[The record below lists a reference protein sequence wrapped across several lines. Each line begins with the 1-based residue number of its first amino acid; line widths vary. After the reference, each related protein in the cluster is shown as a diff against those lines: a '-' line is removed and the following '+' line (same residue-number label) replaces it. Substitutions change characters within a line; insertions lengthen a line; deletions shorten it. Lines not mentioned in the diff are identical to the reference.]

1 AAAQARVHASAARE
15 EARHAMA
22 RARVEMREGADEM
35 DRGANEMRE
44 EARRLRDPAYRA
56 RQIEQNR
63 ARGST
68 VTDAE
73 LIDLSRRLPEQADE
87 LERQAQRMRE
97 QSAERI

>member
-1 AAAQARVHASAARE
+1 
-15 EARHAMA
+15 
-22 RARVEMREGADEM
+22 
-35 DRGANEMRE
+35 MRE

-56 RQIEQNR
+56 RQIEENR
-63 ARGST
+63 ARGQT

-97 QSAERI
+97 QSADQT